1 MGRPFHERI
10 FPLGIPLAWLQLTAE
25 RKRFAAAV
33 AGITFAVTMMLFLMG
48 LHTALYKQALAP
60 FHKLRADIYLLSPQ
74 YEYIGLPRTVHAG
87 ALWRARA
94 LPEVEAAL
102 PLWMSPLPL
111 KNPRTGKWRDL
122 FVMAFEPHHRV
133 FADAEIDA
141 QRGKLA
147 AGDTALMDALAHPDF
162 GPFAEMLAASAS
174 GGGGGGSVHTEL
186 NDAGVDINGLCSIGT
201 TFIADGNLITS
212 REVFLRALPGTTS
225 ERPMVGLVQLKPGSD
240 AAAVAVRLNKLL
252 PADVCALTA
261 AEVLERERA
270 YWSDRTPIGFV
281 ITASMLVAMFVG
293 AVIVFQILYTD
304 VSDHL
309 PEYATLKSIGFSD
322 GYFTR
327 LVLQESLI
335 LSVCGFVPGALLALG
350 LYRLAWKMAGIPAE
364 FEAVNLGAVFAL
376 AAGMCLVAGAL
387 ATRRLRHANPADIV

>member
-1 MGRPFHERI
+1 
-10 FPLGIPLAWLQLTAE
+10 
-25 RKRFAAAV
+25 
-33 AGITFAVTMMLFLMG
+33 MMLFLMG
-48 LHTALYKQALAP
+48 LHTALFKQALAP

-74 YEYIGLPRTVHAG
+74 YEYIGLPRTIHTD

-94 LPEVEAAL
+94 LLEIEAAL
-102 PLWMSPLPL
+102 PLWISPLPL
-111 KNPRTGKWRDL
+111 KNPKTGKWRDL
-122 FVMAFEPHHRV
+122 FVFAFEPHQRV
-133 FADAEIDA
+133 FADPEIDA

-147 AGDTALMDALAHPDF
+147 SGDTALMDRLAHPDF
-162 GPFAEMLAASAS
+162 GPFAELLAKN
-174 GGGGGGSVHTEL
+174 GRVHTEL
-186 NDAGVDINGLCSIGT
+186 NDAGVDAVGLCSIGT

-212 REVFLRALPGTTS
+212 RDVFFRAFPGMTS
-225 ERPMVGLVQLKPGSD
+225 ERAMLGVVQLKPGND
-240 AAAVAVRLNKLL
+240 AVTVAAKLRAML
-252 PADVCALTA
+252 PRDVEAFTE

-335 LSVCGFVPGALLALG
+335 LSVAGFAPGALLALG
-350 LYRLAWKMAGIPAE
+350 LYRLAWTMAGIPAE
-364 FEAVNLGAVFAL
+364 FELVNLGAVFAL
-376 AAGMCLVAGAL
+376 ACGMCLSAGML
-387 ATRRLRHANPADIV
+387 ATRKLRHANPADIV

>member
-1 MGRPFHERI
+1 MSRPFYERI
-10 FPLGIPLAWLQLTAE
+10 IPLGIPLAWLQLTAE

-33 AGITFAVTMMLFLMG
+33 AGIMFAVTMMLFLMG

-74 YEYIGLPRTVHAG
+74 YEYIGLPRTIHAS

-94 LPEVEAAL
+94 LPEVEAAM

-111 KNPRTGKWRDL
+111 KNPQTGKWRDL
-122 FVMAFEPHHRV
+122 FVMAFEPRDRV
-133 FADAEIDA
+133 FADPEIDA
-141 QRGKLA
+141 QRHKLA
-147 AGDTALMDALAHPDF
+147 AGGTALMDALAHPDF
-162 GPFAEMLAASAS
+162 GPFVEMLRES
-174 GGGGGGSVHTEL
+174 GRVHTEL
-186 NDAGVDINGLCSIGT
+186 NDAGVDVTGLCSIGT

-212 REVFLRALPGTTS
+212 LEVFQRAFPGATS
-225 ERPMVGLVQLKPGSD
+225 EHPMVGVVQLKPGSD
-240 AAAVAVRLNKLL
+240 AAAVAARLSALL
-252 PADVCALTA
+252 PAGTRALTA

-364 FEAVNLGAVFAL
+364 FEAANLGAVFAL